1 MSRLHPIPYGA
12 GVLLVPDYC
21 APHVPVHDDRIV
33 RPTRAAGGSGMPSFP
48 TERARLRVRNPSG
61 DV

>member
-21 APHVPVHDDRIV
+21 APHVDGHDDRIV
-33 RPTRAAGGSGMPSFP
+33 RPTRRRRRQAACLASPP
-48 TERARLRVRNPSG
+48 NAPA
-61 DV
+61 

>member
-21 APHVPVHDDRIV
+21 APHIHTHDERIV
-33 RPTRAAGGSGMPSFP
+33 IPTRRRRRKG
-48 TERARLRVRNPSG
+48 NG
-61 DV
+61 DA

>member
-21 APHVPVHDDRIV
+21 APAR
-33 RPTRAAGGSGMPSFP
+33 RAILTTAS
-48 TERARLRVRNPSG
+48 
-61 DV
+61 